1 MIKAPPSGGA
11 VFLTAGRLRIWQR
24 GCRTRAGLA
33 ACRRVG
39 RRENAEGAGCRGAG
53 CCRSGSVPASDLAA
67 WRSGRGGGLAA
78 GWFDAGLPGRRGL
91 PLPVGRRRNPCQPA
105 FWGFVPSAGAMC
117 DRETGSDGV
126 AGRAF
131 PAKITRS
138 DRSFPLVETCACQYS
153 ANLAGVLV
161 WYNLCSRK
169 GRNTPARPAESE

>member
-11 VFLTAGRLRIWQR
+11 VFLT
-24 GCRTRAGLA
+24 

-53 CCRSGSVPASDLAA
+53 CCRSGSMPASDLAA
-67 WRSGRGGGLAA
+67 RMLGAGADWWRDGSMPDCRGDEACLFPSGG
-78 GWFDAGLPGRRGL
+78 DAIRANVP
-91 PLPVGRRRNPCQPA
+91 
-105 FWGFVPSAGAMC
+105 FSGFVPPAGAMR

-138 DRSFPLVETCACQYS
+138 DSSFPLVETCACQYS
-153 ANLAGVLV
+153 ANLAGALV

-169 GRNTPARPAESE
+169 GRNTPARPAENE